1 MRFDLPVSN
10 QYYKGR
16 GAQLNPTNPFSLEVR
31 STAAAVQ
38 YEGDDDEIEI
48 KTKVIETFPKT
59 IVNKV
64 DSPDIGLEYSLNPYQ
79 GCEHGCVYCYARNT
93 HPYWGYSAGVEFETV
108 IMAKK
113 NAPELLDALLSNKRW
128 KPVPIML
135 SGNTDCYQP
144 VEKELEITRALL
156 NVFLKHKHP
165 VGIIT
170 KNALILRDLD
180 ILQKLN
186 QLNLVNIAISINTID
201 DELRRLMEPRTSSI
215 SKRFELVKKLTEA
228 GLPVTVM
235 ASPIIPGLNDM
246 HILPLAKKTAEAGAR
261 SLAHS
266 VVRLNGDVQE
276 IFDDWLGKT
285 FSDRKEKVLNKIKSL
300 HNGKLGS
307 YTFKDRM
314 QGSGKIADIIHQ
326 QFKMAKKIYCLNAP
340 SFEYNLSAFKMKQGS
355 QLSLF

>member
-10 QYYKGR
+10 QYFKGR
-16 GAQLNPTNPFSLEVR
+16 GAQLNPSNPFSNEVR
-31 STAAAVQ
+31 SKDIVVQ
-38 YEGDDDEIEI
+38 YEGDDELPEL
-48 KTKVIETFPKT
+48 KTKVIDTFPKT

-64 DSPDIGLEYSLNPYQ
+64 DSPDLGLEYSLNPYQ

-113 NAPELLDALLSNKRW
+113 NAPELLDKFLSNKRW

-144 VEKELEITRALL
+144 IEKELEITRALL
-156 NVFLKHKHP
+156 KIFLKHKHP

-180 ILQKLN
+180 LLTKLN
-186 QLNLVNIAISINTID
+186 ELNLVNIAISINTVD

-215 SKRFELVKKLTEA
+215 SKRFDLVRKLTDA

-246 HILPLAKKTAEAGAR
+246 HILPLAKKAAESGAR

-285 FSDRKEKVLNKIKSL
+285 FSERKEKVLNKIKSL

-307 YTFKDRM
+307 YTFNDRM

-340 SFEYNLSAFKMKQGS
+340 SFQYNLSAYHMKEGA